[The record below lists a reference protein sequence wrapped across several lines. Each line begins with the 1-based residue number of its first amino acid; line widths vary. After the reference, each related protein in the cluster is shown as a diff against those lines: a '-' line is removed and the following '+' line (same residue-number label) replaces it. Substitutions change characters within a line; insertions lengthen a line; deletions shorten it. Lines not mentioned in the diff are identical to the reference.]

1 MDTRIEAY
9 MKQIPVLAEAAAG
22 KEVFWVNGR
31 ECPESRQGKKQCLRS
46 RYRMRQGGW
55 NDLRL
60 IWPRCFLRRLHVMA

>member
-31 ECPESRQGKKQCLRS
+31 ECPESKNLKRNKRVS
-46 RYRMRQGGW
+46 
-55 NDLRL
+55 
-60 IWPRCFLRRLHVMA
+60 

>member
-31 ECPESRQGKKQCLRS
+31 ECPGEPAGGKS
-46 RYRMRQGGW
+46 S
-55 NDLRL
+55 
-60 IWPRCFLRRLHVMA
+60 V